1 MKKKVEIENVYKI
14 FGKKGKKAIEL
25 LKKGETKK
33 TILNKTKQVVAL
45 NNVSLS
51 INEGE
56 VFVVMGLS
64 GSGKST
70 LVRCINRLIT
80 PTEGVI
86 CIDGQNIIEL
96 NSNQLIQVR
105 RNKISMVFQNFGLF
119 PHLNIIDNVAYGLKI
134 QGIDKKEYISKAKEA
149 IETVGLKGWGD
160 SLPNQLS
167 GGMQQRV
174 GLARALANDPDILL
188 MDEAFSALDPLIRSN
203 MQDELLE
210 LQSKMNKTIIFITHD
225 LDEALKIGDRIAL
238 MKDGQVVQTGTPEE
252 ILTKPAN
259 EYVEKFVRDVDI
271 TKVLTVSK
279 VMKKPIG
286 IANIGDTPEIIL
298 KKMKKHKLDSIFVT
312 NNENK
317 LIGILRRNE
326 IVTAI
331 DNMDSN
337 LYNYI
342 DKNFNNVNKDTNID
356 ELFKPL
362 SDSKEPIAVVS
373 SDNHLLGIIV
383 RKDIIKAIA
392 KGGN

>member
-80 PTEGVI
+80 PTEGAI

-362 SDSKEPIAVVS
+362 SDSNEPIAVVS